1 MKAMTTAAFLAG
13 LALSLAAAATA
24 RAQQPA
30 GDEPAAQEPVR
41 KIRVLENPYDL
52 ASFYRSHQG
61 EYFGLPAA
69 GAERY
74 PIASFYRQGGGH
86 GYGYSRFWTLGY
98 SSSGRPGMFGY
109 RRRIG
114 DNGDLYLFA
123 PFLAP
128 VGPLSSVFLDR

>member
-1 MKAMTTAAFLAG
+1 MTTVDA
-13 LALSLAAAATA
+13 
-24 RAQQPA
+24 
-30 GDEPAAQEPVR
+30 PVSHLR
-41 KIRVLENPYDL
+41 ENPYDI

-98 SSSGRPGMFGY
+98 SSPGRPGMFGY